1 MAGKNDPLLEFKK
14 TAKLIEKT
22 IKDGID
28 KKLLEPI
35 AEEAIKI
42 IVRRTRLGYGV
53 SKHFGTKA
61 KLKALSSKY
70 VDIRSRFK
78 NLDRSTTRPKKSNLT
93 LTGQMLNSMAITKSK
108 DGQII
113 IGPTG
118 NRNDT
123 DATNEDIARWNSER
137 GRKFNRISQLEF
149 NQLLRFYRKTFG
161 DLLKKRDLIR

>member
-1 MAGKNDPLLEFKK
+1 
-14 TAKLIEKT
+14 
-22 IKDGID
+22 
-28 KKLLEPI
+28 
-35 AEEAIKI
+35 
-42 IVRRTRLGYGV
+42 
-53 SKHFGTKA
+53 
-61 KLKALSSKY
+61 
-70 VDIRSRFK
+70 
-78 NLDRSTTRPKKSNLT
+78 
-93 LTGQMLNSMAITKSK
+93 MAITKSK